1 MQRSRFLLLLVIGL
15 FLSTLALADSVVD
28 MKLLGTGTNRM
39 DGYYTYPYYF
49 SINGGA
55 STPLMCDSFNNH
67 VSVGESWTAHVTGL
81 LSGKGYFGNELM
93 NYKAAGIIF
102 LDVMN
107 GTVSATVGNMA
118 IWNLFAPGAS
128 SNSSVSSLDGSALSL
143 AHHMNSSYFRGLVLY
158 TPVGGSPGHGPQEYI
173 GLRGQVLTAPEPGS
187 MFLLGTGLMGI
198 AGMVRRKTRRQS

>member
-1 MQRSRFLLLLVIGL
+1 MQRSRFLLLLVVGL

-28 MKLLGTGTNRM
+28 MKLLGMGTNRM

-118 IWNLFAPGAS
+118 IWNLFTPGAT
-128 SNSSVSSLDGSALSL
+128 SNSSVTGLDGSALAL
-143 AHHMNSSYFRGLVLY
+143 AQHTNSSYFRGLVLY

-173 GLRGQVLTAPEPGS
+173 GYRSQLLTAPEPGS
-187 MFLLGTGLMGI
+187 MLLLGTGLVGL
-198 AGMVRRKTRRQS
+198 AGMVRRKMRP

>member
-1 MQRSRFLLLLVIGL
+1 MQRNRFFVLLVVGL

-28 MKLLGTGTNRM
+28 MKFLGTGTNQAG
-39 DGYYTYPYYF
+39 GYYTYPYYF

-81 LSGKGYFGNELM
+81 LSGKGFYGNQLM

-107 GTVSATVGNMA
+107 GTVSATTGNMA
-118 IWNLFAPGAS
+118 IWNLFTPGIT
-128 SNSSVSSLDGSALSL
+128 SNSSVTGLDGSALSL
-143 AHHMNSSYFRGLVLY
+143 AQHTKSSYFRGLVLY
-158 TPVGGSPGHGPQEYI
+158 TPVGASPGNGPQEYI
-173 GLRGQVLTAPEPGS
+173 GYGRALTTPEPGS
-187 MFLLGTGLMGI
+187 MLLLGTGLMGI
-198 AGMVRRKTRRQS
+198 AGMMRRKLQRG